1 MLVLANVI
9 VVNVDFAR
17 FVVYSGAASDPH
29 LLGYDVVS
37 LGECFFRNFEG
48 TMTLRNVGI
57 THPVTYTQG
66 KTVTEFFSLT
76 GLP

>member
-29 LLGYDVVS
+29 LLGYDVS
-37 LGECFFRNFEG
+37 LGECFFRTFEG
-48 TMTLRNVGI
+48 TMTLRNVGT

-66 KTVTEFFSLT
+66 KTVTEIYSLT